1 MDCATCDKLLA
12 TYKREVT
19 LFKNAVRD
27 FPGKVGDD
35 SRLAIAEVDRLKLK
49 CREASNSLM
58 GHWREHHGIGAKS
71 GS

>member
-1 MDCATCDKLLA
+1 MECETCDKLLA

-19 LFKNAVRD
+19 LFKNVVRD
-27 FPGKVGDD
+27 FPGKVEDD
-35 SRLAIAEVDRLKLK
+35 FRLAIAEVDRLKLE

-58 GHWREHHGIGAKS
+58 EHWREHHGAGAKP